1 MGEEDEREEEKLL
14 QLKCCFLLQSPA
26 VLAPTVRRLGE
37 LGIGKPPRRSPSLA
51 GSQKTPASEWRYQC
65 SRIGPGLRS
74 YIHMRL
80 QRLCSSLA
88 RSLPFSPFCF
98 GRRPL
103 DAAGC
108 CRRPTT
114 ASHLPTPPAASL
126 PMHLPLPS
134 SAAGSSKK
142 AWNSRV
148 LWPNHPALSFSP
160 LSLLCGPPKRA

>member
-1 MGEEDEREEEKLL
+1 MNSKFDTIYYFSTSITKGCPPNSLFRL
-14 QLKCCFLLQSPA
+14 
-26 VLAPTVRRLGE
+26 RHWLGE
-37 LGIGKPPRRSPSLA
+37 LGIGKPPRRSQSLA
-51 GSQKTPASEWRYQC
+51 RKHQHRNGDTNAAGS
-65 SRIGPGLRS
+65 GLAFAVTSTCGCRDS
-74 YIHMRL
+74 
-80 QRLCSSLA
+80 A

-148 LWPNHPALSFSP
+148 LWPNHPALSFSS